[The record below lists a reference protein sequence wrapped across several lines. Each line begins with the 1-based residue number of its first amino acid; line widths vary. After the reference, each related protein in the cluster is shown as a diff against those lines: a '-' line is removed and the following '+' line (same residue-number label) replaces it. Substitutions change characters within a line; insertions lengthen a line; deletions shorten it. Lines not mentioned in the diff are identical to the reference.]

1 MNLAHKHDSPQGEVI
16 EFPKQERQVM
26 SKKDEGYTKT
36 PNSLIDD
43 QIMAQLND
51 KAFKCLMFIVR
62 QTIGFDRDAHA
73 ISITQFQK
81 YCGIKKRDTVI
92 ACIKELE
99 DCNLIQVDRK
109 TGRLNQFKVT
119 ADQYH
124 QTGLVSSKGSPT
136 KRDGTSTV
144 KGDGTSTTK
153 RDYTSP
159 VERDTIKET
168 FKENIK
174 ENFKENMC
182 GENQVDSVLKLWTP
196 EIQTLNAWL
205 QRSGIA
211 KMTQQE
217 IDSWLI
223 EINGYYSTKIESGS
237 VTETQ
242 MYSNFVKWIKRSFTT
257 RKSAPQQQIDSRNV
271 NQAWA
276 NVQTNYEPVEPVELE
291 DWML

>member
-26 SKKDEGYTKT
+26 SQKAEGHTPLPNFICDEGYLAVLDGDAIACLIFI
-36 PNSLIDD
+36 NRYVSGFHVENRALGESLVMKITG
-43 QIMAQLND
+43 IKD
-51 KAFKCLMFIVR
+51 KRTVR
-62 QTIGFDRDAHA
+62 KKMSELEKFGL
-73 ISITQFQK
+73 ISIHKEHGKSSVYTLTFDERK
-81 YCGIKKRDTVI
+81 PVELVTRDDTSNIKV
-92 ACIKELE
+92 
-99 DCNLIQVDRK
+99 
-109 TGRLNQFKVT
+109 
-119 ADQYH
+119 
-124 QTGLVSSKGSPT
+124 
-136 KRDGTSTV
+136 GTSHVTRPVTSHATTTSDMPCHSV
-144 KGDGTSTTK
+144 K
-153 RDYTSP
+153 
-159 VERDTIKET
+159 ENIL
-168 FKENIK
+168 KENIK
-174 ENFKENMC
+174 NMC

-257 RKSAPQQQIDSRNV
+257 RKPAPQQQIDSRNV

>member
-16 EFPKQERQVM
+16 EFPKQERQDM

-36 PNSLIDD
+36 PNSLIDE
-43 QIMAQLND
+43 QIMAQLSD
-51 KAFKCLMFIVR
+51 KAFKCLMLIIR
-62 QTIGFDRDAHA
+62 QTTGFNKTSNKIAT
-73 ISITQFQK
+73 IQFQEL
-81 YCGIKKRDTVI
+81 CGIKKSDKVY
-92 ACIKELE
+92 ASIKELE
-99 DCNLIQVDRK
+99 QKNLIKVERK
-109 TGRLNQFKVT
+109 TGGLNTYFLLENQSHNKV
-119 ADQYH
+119 
-124 QTGLVSSKGSPT
+124 VPNN
-136 KRDGTSTV
+136 GTTP
-144 KGDGTSTTK
+144 KNGEGTTPKNWEGTTPKNGDTT
-153 RDYTSP
+153 
-159 VERDTIKET
+159 
-168 FKENIK
+168 KENIK

-257 RKSAPQQQIDSRNV
+257 RKPAPQQQIDSRNV

>member
-26 SKKDEGYTKT
+26 SQKAEGHTPLPNFICDEGYLAVLDGDAIACLIFI
-36 PNSLIDD
+36 NRYVSGFHVENRALGESLVMKITGIKDKRTVRKK
-43 QIMAQLND
+43 MAELE
-51 KAFKCLMFIVR
+51 KFGL
-62 QTIGFDRDAHA
+62 
-73 ISITQFQK
+73 ISIQK
-81 YCGIKKRDTVI
+81 EHGKSSVYTLTFDERKPVELVTRGATSIIKV
-92 ACIKELE
+92 
-99 DCNLIQVDRK
+99 
-109 TGRLNQFKVT
+109 
-119 ADQYH
+119 
-124 QTGLVSSKGSPT
+124 
-136 KRDGTSTV
+136 GTSHVTRPVTSHATTTSDMACHPV
-144 KGDGTSTTK
+144 KENK
-153 RDYTSP
+153 L
-159 VERDTIKET
+159 
-168 FKENIK
+168 KENIK
-174 ENFKENMC
+174 NMC

>member
-26 SKKDEGYTKT
+26 SQKAEGHTPLPNFICDEGYLAVLDGDAIACLIFI
-36 PNSLIDD
+36 NRYVSGFHVENRALGESLVMKITGIKDKRTVRKK
-43 QIMAQLND
+43 MAELE
-51 KAFKCLMFIVR
+51 KFGL
-62 QTIGFDRDAHA
+62 
-73 ISITQFQK
+73 ISIQK
-81 YCGIKKRDTVI
+81 EHGKSSVYTLTFDERKPVELVTRGATSNIKV
-92 ACIKELE
+92 
-99 DCNLIQVDRK
+99 
-109 TGRLNQFKVT
+109 
-119 ADQYH
+119 
-124 QTGLVSSKGSPT
+124 
-136 KRDGTSTV
+136 GTSHVTRPVTSHATTTSDMACHPV
-144 KGDGTSTTK
+144 K
-153 RDYTSP
+153 
-159 VERDTIKET
+159 ENIL
-168 FKENIK
+168 KENIK
-174 ENFKENMC
+174 NMC

-257 RKSAPQQQIDSRNV
+257 RKPAPQQQIDSRNV

-276 NVQTNYEPVEPVELE
+276 NVQTNYEPVEPIELE

>member
-26 SKKDEGYTKT
+26 SQKAEGHTPLPNFICDEGYLAVLDGDAIACLIFI
-36 PNSLIDD
+36 NRYVSGFHVENRALGESLVMKITG
-43 QIMAQLND
+43 IKD
-51 KAFKCLMFIVR
+51 KRTVR
-62 QTIGFDRDAHA
+62 KKMSELEKFGLISIQKEHGKSSVYTLTFDERKPVELVTRDAT
-73 ISITQFQK
+73 SN
-81 YCGIKKRDTVI
+81 IKV
-92 ACIKELE
+92 
-99 DCNLIQVDRK
+99 
-109 TGRLNQFKVT
+109 
-119 ADQYH
+119 
-124 QTGLVSSKGSPT
+124 
-136 KRDGTSTV
+136 GTSHATRPVASHATTTSDMACHPV
-144 KGDGTSTTK
+144 K
-153 RDYTSP
+153 
-159 VERDTIKET
+159 ENIL
-168 FKENIK
+168 KENIK
-174 ENFKENMC
+174 NMC

-257 RKSAPQQQIDSRNV
+257 RKPAPQQQIDSRNV

>member
-119 ADQYH
+119 ADQYQ
-124 QTGLVSSKGSPT
+124 QTGLVPSKGSPT

-182 GENQVDSVLKLWTP
+182 DENQVDSVLKLWTP

-257 RKSAPQQQIDSRNV
+257 RKPAAQQQIDSRNV

>member
-26 SKKDEGYTKT
+26 SKKDEGYTRV

-119 ADQYH
+119 ADQY
-124 QTGLVSSKGSPT
+124 QQKGLVPSKGSPT

-211 KMTQQE
+211 KMTQKE